1 MPPDPSDQP
10 VLIAYDGSEYAKA
23 AIEEAGRQLRPERKA
38 VVLSVWQPLESI
50 PFWGAP
56 MSRVPA
62 ELVTDVHDEA
72 EKLAAEGAVL
82 AKQAGF
88 DAEPVAVEGS
98 PVWKRIV
105 QAAEDRGAGIIVTGT
120 HGRSG
125 AAYVALGSVATA
137 IAHHAKLPVL
147 ICGSRS

>member
-1 MPPDPSDQP
+1 MPPDASDRP
-10 VLIAYDGSEYAKA
+10 VLIAYDGSEHAKA
-23 AIEEAGRQLRPERKA
+23 AIVEAGRQLRPDRKA
-38 VVLSVWQPLESI
+38 IVLSVWQPLESI

-56 MSRVPA
+56 MSTVPPEMA
-62 ELVTDVHDEA
+62 QEVRSEA
-72 EKLAAEGAVL
+72 EKLAAEGAEL

-88 DAEPVAVEGS
+88 DAKPASVEGS
-98 PVWKRIV
+98 PVWQMIV
-105 QAAEDRGAGIIVTGT
+105 QAAEESDAGIIVTGT

-147 ICGSRS
+147 ICGSPA

>member
-1 MPPDPSDQP
+1 MSPDATDAP

-23 AIEEAGRQLRPERKA
+23 AIAEAGRELGPGRKA
-38 VVLSVWQPLESI
+38 IALSVWQPLDSI

-56 MSRVPA
+56 VSRVPP
-62 ELVTDVHDEA
+62 ELIEEAASEA
-72 EKLAAEGAVL
+72 EKLAEEGAGL
-82 AKQAGF
+82 ARQAGF
-88 DAEPVAVEGS
+88 DAEAATLEGS
-98 PVWKRIV
+98 PVWQMIV
-105 QAAEDRGAGIIVTGT
+105 QAAEESDAGIIVTGT

-147 ICGSRS
+147 ICGSPA